1 METRWM
7 CEIAAVQN
15 KLERLEKE
23 LQSMNGSDIDIGKV
37 SDIIKQLHSTKEV
50 AMRNAYCSKTYRNL
64 DKTIDTFRQEVRA
77 TVQTGIYKSMEAV
90 HAETVNRLQLIEN
103 KEVRD
108 ENNIGF
114 DDVIKLWLQYI
125 NEIRIANDKLE
136 QIKTILPDSGTN
148 KYWADKLTPNF
159 TGAID
164 SHSSKIN
171 SYIHERKSIDEITRL
186 MQRLIEQKNHISNVP
201 ESWCSN
207 KLDFN
212 ITELIHKSKEKH
224 ETLKREEAKL
234 VSGKKLDN
242 IRKLLDLI
250 DKKFNESKITIELIT
265 QLETEYLK
273 SLDTEFSELEKIKLL
288 DDHPQRLESYE
299 KEKDEIRSHFDKI
312 KRGFN
317 FDKQKEMANLQCIET
332 KIRGLEWKVPEQ
344 DKHETRQTK
353 ILDGLAG
360 QDSESTLNQP
370 LVAAAREI
378 RNKKSQFNRLKDLT
392 QDDISDLISF
402 CSTLQDQL
410 RQIGVPSRFI
420 S

>member
-1 METRWM
+1 
-7 CEIAAVQN
+7 
-15 KLERLEKE
+15 
-23 LQSMNGSDIDIGKV
+23 MNGSDIDIGKV
-37 SDIIKQLHSTKEV
+37 SEIIKQLHSTKEV
-50 AMRNAYCSKTYRNL
+50 AMRNAYCSKTYRSI
-64 DKTIDTFRQEVRA
+64 DKTIDSFRQKVRA
-77 TVQTGIYKSMEAV
+77 TVQTEIYKRIEAV
-90 HAETVNRLQLIEN
+90 HAETVNHLQLIEQR
-103 KEVRD
+103 EFRD
-108 ENNIGF
+108 ENNISF
-114 DDVIKLWLQYI
+114 KDVIELWFRYI
-125 NEIRIANDKLE
+125 NEIKIANEKLE
-136 QIKTILPDSGTN
+136 QIKTILPDTCTN
-148 KYWADKLTPNF
+148 KLWADKITPNF

-171 SYIHERKSIDEITRL
+171 SYINEQKSIDELTRL
-186 MQRLIEQKNHISNVP
+186 MQRLIEQKNHVFKVP

-207 KLDFN
+207 KLDSN
-212 ITELIHKSKEKH
+212 ITELIRESKEKH

-265 QLETEYLK
+265 QLENEYLNP
-273 SLDTEFSELEKIKLL
+273 LDTEFSEMKKIRLL

-299 KEKDEIRSHFDKI
+299 KEKDEIRSHFDEI

-317 FDKQKEMANLQCIET
+317 FDKQKEMTELRDIET
-332 KIRGLEWKVPEQ
+332 KIKELRWKVPEQ
-344 DKHETRQTK
+344 DKYGTRQTK

-360 QDSESTLNQP
+360 QDSEFTLNRS

-402 CSTLQDQL
+402 CSTLQEQL
-410 RQIGVPSRFI
+410 RRIGVPARFI